1 MKSLKS
7 FWSLFVLLLLPAF
20 FSCGQQNNAPGK
32 VHLKL
37 VHFYLDQKDTWQHE
51 VIDPFMKA
59 HPGIDVEVEA
69 VPYGLYTTK
78 IMSAAA
84 SGSKDDP
91 SSSIGDVVLI
101 DDWFGQDLF
110 KRDYTIPLD
119 SFYHRDLKDSD
130 FFTQFF
136 TVWRKGNIANGP
148 QMAMPA
154 SGGVTAL
161 FYNKDLFDKAHL
173 KYPDSTWTYAYLLN
187 AARTLT
193 NNAANPRDKIYGLL
207 LDDGLFT
214 GMDTYLYSNGGKI
227 LSDDKTKSAM
237 MEPATLAAMQSYV
250 DIVQK
255 EHLAPPPDPSQV
267 LGQTFLLGH
276 AAMML
281 HIDYAKTELAHSNFK
296 WDLTAPPRGSS
307 GLLDRQNGQAFG
319 ITSSSPNKD
328 SAWELI
334 KWIVT
339 LPTKKGINDLFFSAM
354 PLYKPLAYSNE
365 FLDGAPKCDRKA
377 LLAINNS
384 GHLFTLITPGWQEWR
399 DHGFIPN
406 MQDMLAG
413 RKTVHDGCAAID
425 AKINEVLSRNRAS
438 SAMPSS
444 Q

>member
-250 DIVQK
+250 DIVQ
-255 EHLAPPPDPSQV
+255 
-267 LGQTFLLGH
+267 
-276 AAMML
+276 
-281 HIDYAKTELAHSNFK
+281 
-296 WDLTAPPRGSS
+296 
-307 GLLDRQNGQAFG
+307 
-319 ITSSSPNKD
+319 
-328 SAWELI
+328 
-334 KWIVT
+334 
-339 LPTKKGINDLFFSAM
+339 
-354 PLYKPLAYSNE
+354 
-365 FLDGAPKCDRKA
+365 
-377 LLAINNS
+377 
-384 GHLFTLITPGWQEWR
+384 
-399 DHGFIPN
+399 
-406 MQDMLAG
+406 
-413 RKTVHDGCAAID
+413 
-425 AKINEVLSRNRAS
+425 
-438 SAMPSS
+438 
-444 Q
+444 